1 MSGTDNGPKGPG
13 RRWWEIRGGRE
24 PDEGRYGDLVTGGQ
38 GRSRPERSLSIGA
51 NPADESRHPLHRFL
65 WPVVSV
71 VAVGVLIVGGVYGV
85 PKLRAKSA
93 SETTSPVAAAP
104 GSAQGESPAP
114 LGDLPGVGGGTLPTL
129 DGAGGVAE
137 GAGGGSDGSA
147 EGSDGSAEGSDGNPG
162 SQPTGTPTSG
172 SSTSQPVP
180 LLEVSRPAPAAPE
193 PQQDGPP
200 VPGKGCAT
208 ISTGVYACVVTQDAP
223 AYPAGASK
231 PTARL
236 PADRYRFLCQ
246 SDGSVYSSGN
256 RTNHWWAWMENSS
269 AGVWIPVIFLKGK
282 GNKDDSPQPGLPV
295 CGSKPTPTATSAP
308 TPTSASP
315 ETPHSSPAPVPSA
328 SSSADGN

>member
-1 MSGTDNGPKGPG
+1 MSGTDNGPKGSG

-38 GRSRPERSLSIGA
+38 GRSRPERSLSVGA
-51 NPADESRHPLHRFL
+51 NPSDESRHPRHRFL

-71 VAVGVLIVGGVYGV
+71 VAVGALIVGGGFGV
-85 PKLRAKSA
+85 SKLRAKSA
-93 SETTSPVAAAP
+93 SELTSPVAAAP

-114 LGDLPGVGGGTLPTL
+114 LDDLPDVGGGMLPTL
-129 DGAGGVAE
+129 EGAGGVPD
-137 GAGGGSDGSA
+137 GTGGGSDGSA
-147 EGSDGSAEGSDGNPG
+147 EGSDGNQG

-172 SSTSQPVP
+172 SNTPQPVP
-180 LLEVSRPAPAAPE
+180 FLEVSRPAPAAPE

-200 VPGKGCAT
+200 VPGNGCAT
-208 ISTGVYACVVTQDAP
+208 IGTGVYACVVTQDAP

-246 SDGSVYSSGN
+246 SDGSVYSIEN
-256 RTNHWWAWMENSS
+256 RTNHWWAWMETSS
-269 AGVWIPVIFLKGK
+269 AGVWIPVIFLK

-295 CGSKPTPTATSAP
+295 CGSEPAPIATSAP
-308 TPTSASP
+308 TTTSTSP
-315 ETPHSSPAPVPSA
+315 ETPYSSRASVPSA
-328 SSSADGN
+328 SSSANPN